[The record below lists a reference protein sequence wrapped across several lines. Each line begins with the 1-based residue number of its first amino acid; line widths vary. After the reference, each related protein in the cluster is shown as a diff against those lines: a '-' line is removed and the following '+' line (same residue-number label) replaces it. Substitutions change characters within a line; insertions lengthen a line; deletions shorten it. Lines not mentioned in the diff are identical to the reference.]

1 MSEHKEEAH
10 NGAPGQALEQ
20 GLEQALDQALARSL
34 RPPTL
39 SAAFRRGLE
48 AAIARSNSHSDHAL
62 LRARLEREHR
72 QLISEL
78 HSGYMRVSQ
87 RTLLALLAAAFG
99 SGIALVLAMPW
110 LTEHFGRNAVLVLSG
125 LGAAVALACGALSWW
140 PRSTLA
146 RLLD

>member
-1 MSEHKEEAH
+1 M
-10 NGAPGQALEQ
+10 NEQ
-20 GLEQALDQALARSL
+20 TPESMARALEQALDLALARRL

-48 AAIARSNSHSDHAL
+48 AAIARSSHSDHAL
-62 LRARLEREHR
+62 LRAQLEREHR

-78 HSGYMRVSQ
+78 HNGYIRVSQ
-87 RTLLALLAAAFG
+87 RTLVALIAAAFAC
-99 SGIALVLAMPW
+99 GIAVVLAMPW
-110 LTEHFGRNAVLVLSG
+110 LTEHFGGNAVLVLAG